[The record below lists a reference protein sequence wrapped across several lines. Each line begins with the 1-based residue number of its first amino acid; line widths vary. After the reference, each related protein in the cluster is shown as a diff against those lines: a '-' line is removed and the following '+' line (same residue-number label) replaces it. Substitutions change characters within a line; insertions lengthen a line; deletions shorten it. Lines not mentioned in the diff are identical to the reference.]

1 MNILFF
7 SQAAWD
13 DKNSFGNTVS
23 NIFGGDVWNKD
34 NFVSFYTRKQ
44 TPDNKFGILY
54 YNLSAVDII
63 KGLLKGQIKGVEFS
77 TRDIQES
84 KNNLYKFE
92 TEKKSQTKEK
102 VQIDKLHQNKNE
114 FIYWGHE
121 AVWRTRVWLNKYFE
135 TFLKKNNPD
144 ILFAFATSPYIL
156 WPLIKYLKK
165 HTKCKVVL
173 LVADDVYGSYDRCA
187 IYRRNYLKRDLKK
200 CICAADKLYGI
211 SDSMSELYQQRF
223 GKPVETLYKG
233 CDLSTAPKMYVNNP
247 LRFIYAGN
255 LLWGRSDTLS
265 HIADSLDKLNQDGLK
280 AVLEIYTGAT
290 VTEELRKKL
299 DKNTSSHI
307 MGSRSYK
314 EIKQIMHDADVV
326 LHIESFDKDN
336 IETVRYSFSTKI
348 IDCLQSG
355 NQVLGI
361 GPKGIAS
368 IEYLKKVDGAIV
380 VDDQNNIFDV
390 IQHIVL
396 HSDELNENRKLTR
409 EYAKKRHEINAV
421 QQSIRKDFEKLM

>member
-1 MNILFF
+1 MTISQRFCKEVEYEHFIFF
-7 SQAAWD
+7 TGCWD

-23 NIFGGDVWNKD
+23 NIFGGDVWDED

-77 TRDIQES
+77 TRDIQAF
-84 KNNLYKFE
+84 KNNLCKFE

-121 AVWRTRVWLNKYFE
+121 AVWRTRLWLNKHFE
-135 TFLKKNNPD
+135 AFLKKNNPD
-144 ILFAFATSPYIL
+144 ILFAFATNPYIL

-173 LVADDVYGSYDRCA
+173 LVADNASYGSYDRCA
-187 IYRRNYLKRDLKK
+187 IYRRNYLKRELKK

-211 SDSMSELYQQRF
+211 SDAMSELYQQRF
-223 GKPVETLYKG
+223 GKPVVTLYKG
-233 CDLSTAPKMYVNNP
+233 CDLSTSPKTHINNP

-255 LLWGRSDTLS
+255 LLWGRADTLS
-265 HIADSLDKLNQDGLK
+265 QIADSLDKLNQDGQK

-299 DKNTSSHI
+299 N
-307 MGSRSYK
+307 
-314 EIKQIMHDADVV
+314 
-326 LHIESFDKDN
+326 
-336 IETVRYSFSTKI
+336 
-348 IDCLQSG
+348 
-355 NQVLGI
+355 
-361 GPKGIAS
+361 
-368 IEYLKKVDGAIV
+368 
-380 VDDQNNIFDV
+380 
-390 IQHIVL
+390 
-396 HSDELNENRKLTR
+396 
-409 EYAKKRHEINAV
+409 KKRIITFLWF
-421 QQSIRKDFEKLM
+421 SIV

>member
-144 ILFAFATSPYIL
+144 ILFAFATSPYI
-156 WPLIKYLKK
+156 YYGR
-165 HTKCKVVL
+165 L
-173 LVADDVYGSYDRCA
+173 L
-187 IYRRNYLKRDLKK
+187 
-200 CICAADKLYGI
+200 
-211 SDSMSELYQQRF
+211 
-223 GKPVETLYKG
+223 
-233 CDLSTAPKMYVNNP
+233 
-247 LRFIYAGN
+247 
-255 LLWGRSDTLS
+255 
-265 HIADSLDKLNQDGLK
+265 
-280 AVLEIYTGAT
+280 
-290 VTEELRKKL
+290 
-299 DKNTSSHI
+299 
-307 MGSRSYK
+307 
-314 EIKQIMHDADVV
+314 
-326 LHIESFDKDN
+326 N
-336 IETVRYSFSTKI
+336 I
-348 IDCLQSG
+348 
-355 NQVLGI
+355 
-361 GPKGIAS
+361 
-368 IEYLKKVDGAIV
+368 
-380 VDDQNNIFDV
+380 
-390 IQHIVL
+390 
-396 HSDELNENRKLTR
+396 
-409 EYAKKRHEINAV
+409 
-421 QQSIRKDFEKLM
+421 